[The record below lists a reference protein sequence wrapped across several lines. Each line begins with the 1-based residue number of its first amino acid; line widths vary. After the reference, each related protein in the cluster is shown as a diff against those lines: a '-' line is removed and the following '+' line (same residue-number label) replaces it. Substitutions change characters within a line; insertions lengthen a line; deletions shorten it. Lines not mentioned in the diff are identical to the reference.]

1 MFYDSITFLAI
12 ICNVVPASF
21 SSTQGKNYRNRLIPV
36 ILFRNPQLFEM
47 LNFRCLSKT
56 HNLTHT
62 GKGLESTGQGQ
73 TGIFLSGPVFSAHL
87 LADDH
92 ADGVGGVLFHLRC
105 GVGEGVQREP
115 G

>member
-1 MFYDSITFLAI
+1 M
-12 ICNVVPASF
+12 
-21 SSTQGKNYRNRLIPV
+21 IPV
-36 ILFRNPQLFEM
+36 IFFYNLQLFIA
-47 LNFRCLSKT
+47 LNFCRFSKT

-105 GVGEGVQREP
+105 GVGVGVQREP